1 MKLLAWLC
9 VNVLALLFA
18 IWLFPGITLHG
29 SSTGDR
35 VIQLVI
41 TGAIFGVITSLVKPL
56 LKVLTCPLIILT
68 LGLFLLVINAVLLW
82 ATSRIAGALDLG
94 FHVHGFWTTV
104 LGGIVISVASMVLE
118 AVIPDGDD

>member
-29 SSTGDR
+29 SSTADR

-41 TGAIFGVITSLVKPL
+41 TGAIFGAITSLVKPV
-56 LKVLTCPLIILT
+56 LKVLTFPVIILT

-82 ATSRIAGALDLG
+82 ATSRIADALDLG

-104 LGGIVISVASMVLE
+104 LGAIVIALASMVLE